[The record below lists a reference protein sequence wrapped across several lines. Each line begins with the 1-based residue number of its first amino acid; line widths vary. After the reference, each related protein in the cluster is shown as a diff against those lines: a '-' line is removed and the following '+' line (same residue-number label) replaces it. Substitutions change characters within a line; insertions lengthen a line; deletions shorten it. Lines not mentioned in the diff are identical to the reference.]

1 MPSRAASRDGPPSA
15 FAAPSGH
22 GPRPASPAIVP
33 RALRGASVP
42 PADGGADVLRCPT
55 ASPTARRGAPASP
68 PPPPPP
74 PMVDEAPRDGG
85 DDGEGGEGRGE
96 GRGETNDLSHSRGGE
111 ASARYQ
117 RDSILLSSC
126 GISTTGRPSF
136 GASSAEATRFTV
148 MVTEGEEKRHTAL
161 TGVAKCRRDALPE
174 LSAIPPYAIPPY
186 GAPPHGASPH
196 GGLPYGWLPHGATP
210 LLPLVGDNLGGV
222 GTRRAALA
230 ADTYGELP
238 LGLVQRHVKSAG
250 GLPRSHSSP
259 SHRFPGAGS
268 PGAPVLMNYD
278 SVTIAA
284 AAGGMGVRGRGVRAA
299 EARQQR
305 EAHAALGRVL
315 RDSGVEQKPRKPL
328 PAEARVVQV
337 QATGPSLPTYA
348 FASPLPAADG
358 GGKETGAEA
367 ELRQLRSIVE
377 RARQEFPAFTE
388 RGAYCATNAAHLARV
403 YKACFQELVRQV
415 SSK

>member
-1 MPSRAASRDGPPSA
+1 MSSRAASRDGPPSA

-22 GPRPASPAIVP
+22 GPRPASPVSVAHGASMP
-33 RALRGASVP
+33 PALHGASVP
-42 PADGGADVLRCPT
+42 PAGGGAEVSRCPT
-55 ASPTARRGAPASP
+55 APTTTRRGAPASP
-68 PPPPPP
+68 PPPPPAN
-74 PMVDEAPRDGG
+74 EAPRG
-85 DDGEGGEGRGE
+85 DDDQGEGGDGRGGVGE
-96 GRGETNDLSHSRGGE
+96 GGKGGE

-117 RDSILLSSC
+117 RDSISLSSSLGSC
-126 GISTTGRPSF
+126 GISQRASATA
-136 GASSAEATRFTV
+136 GAARFAA

-161 TGVAKCRRDALPE
+161 TGAAKCRRDVLPE
-174 LSAIPPYAIPPY
+174 LSAIPPHSTP
-186 GAPPHGASPH
+186 PPHGAAPPS
-196 GGLPYGWLPHGATP
+196 P
-210 LLPLVGDNLGGV
+210 LLPLAGGDLDGGSASHAAL
-222 GTRRAALA
+222 RAALA

-268 PGAPVLMNYD
+268 PGAPVLMNYA
-278 SVTIAA
+278 SGTIAA
-284 AAGGMGVRGRGVRAA
+284 AAGGRGVHGRGVRAA
-299 EARQQR
+299 EARQQL

-315 RDSGVEQKPRKPL
+315 RDSGAEKSLRAPL
-328 PAEARVVQV
+328 NAGVRAARV
-337 QATGPSLPTYA
+337 QAAGGRPSQPTYA
-348 FASPLPAADG
+348 FASPPPAADG
-358 GGKETGAEA
+358 GGGKEAGAEA

-415 SSK
+415 GSK